1 MIIIAIIQ
9 GKMQQK
15 LPFRLLCR
23 GSTLIP
29 VYCLYI
35 TPSPFPDTKA
45 NTRMTIKTTKRRT
58 ALLNQRGRDKCNGS
72 LSHVVNLSRALKVK
86 YENCIRSVS
95 VFS

>member
-1 MIIIAIIQ
+1 MMITAIIQ
-9 GKMQQK
+9 GKMEK
-15 LPFRLLCR
+15 LPFPLLFR
-23 GSTLIP
+23 GSSLIP